1 MKITKIPVGYL
12 EANCY
17 ILEKDNKVIIIDPGD
32 DYEKILKRLENKDVI
47 KILITHYHLDH
58 IGALN
63 HFDKMLILKDPK
75 EQTYTFGPFTFEVIF
90 TKGHTSDSVTYYFP
104 KDHAMFTG
112 DFLFKET
119 IGRTDMPTGNMVEMK
134 KSLDIIK
141 TYPDNTKVYPGHG
154 DITTL
159 KYEKENNYFLK

>member
-17 ILEKDNKVIIIDPGD
+17 VLGEDNKVIIIDPGD
-32 DYEKILKRLENKDVI
+32 DYEKISKHLENKEVI
-47 KILITHYHLDH
+47 KILITHHHPDH

-63 HFDKMLILKDPK
+63 HFDNTLILKDPK
-75 EQTYTFGPFTFEVIF
+75 KQTYTIGPFTFEVIF

-119 IGRTDMPTGNMVEMK
+119 IGRTDMPTGDMKEMK
-134 KSLDIIK
+134 NSLDIIK
-141 TYPDNTKVYPGHG
+141 TYPDNTKIYPGHG

>member
-1 MKITKIPVGYL
+1 MKIIKMPVGYL

-17 ILEKDNKVIIIDPGD
+17 ILEEDNKVIIIDPGD
-32 DYEKILKRLENKDVI
+32 DYEKISKHLENKKII
-47 KILITHYHLDH
+47 KILITHHHLDH

-63 HFDKMLILKDPK
+63 HFDKKLILNNPK
-75 EQTYTFGPFTFEVIF
+75 EQIYTFGPFTFEVIF

-104 KDHAMFTG
+104 KKHIMFTG

-119 IGRTDMPTGNMVEMK
+119 IGRTDMPTGNMKDMK
-134 KSLDIIK
+134 NSLEIIK
-141 TYPDNTKVYPGHG
+141 NYPDNTKIYPGHG
-154 DITTL
+154 EITTL